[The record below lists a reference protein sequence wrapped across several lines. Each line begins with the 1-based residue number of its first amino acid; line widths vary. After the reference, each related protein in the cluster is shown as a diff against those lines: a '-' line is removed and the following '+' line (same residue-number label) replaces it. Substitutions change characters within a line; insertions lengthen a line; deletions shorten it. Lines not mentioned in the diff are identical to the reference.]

1 MSTVDEEDEEDDDDP
16 YEPLFEQYKK
26 ELRALYGTLT
36 AERDKVVKRYTDENG
51 GNEAAAL
58 SRFNSDEGPLVH
70 DGRAIRLIRK
80 YWLEIDRLKNER
92 LPLDKDFIEPLT
104 FLVED
109 LAEDDDD
116 QQDLVDF
123 LTEIAYWPIG
133 LDENNE
139 WC

>member
-1 MSTVDEEDEEDDDDP
+1 MSTADEDDDDDDP
-16 YEPLFEQYKK
+16 YEPLFEQYKQ
-26 ELRALYGTLT
+26 ELRALYDTLT
-36 AERDKVVKRYTDENG
+36 AERDVVVKRYTDENG
-51 GNEAAAL
+51 GDEVAAL

-70 DGRAIRLIRK
+70 DGRAIRMIRH

-92 LPLDKDFIEPLT
+92 LPQDKDFIEPLT

-109 LAEDDDD
+109 LVDEDENE
-116 QQDLVDF
+116 LVDF